1 MATDIY
7 LSLKPPTVADGLSV
21 GCRTRIRTQTNR
33 VRVCRATFTQFGN
46 AYCSNIYYNASSKNV
61 NTFIKKIIELFLKG
75 RSQAKSAAMQCP

>member
-1 MATDIY
+1 MRKVSNNDNKGSFSYEENSTEKSPVLLNGAF
-7 LSLKPPTVADGLSV
+7 

-61 NTFIKKIIELFLKG
+61 NTFIKK
-75 RSQAKSAAMQCP
+75 